1 MKIGIFTIGLE
12 GLKLLKAAA
21 QELPEYD
28 YELYVETRHKLKLA
42 PEAFDI
48 ESTVGEGVK
57 ELIRRQAKLV
67 LVLEQNQI
75 IVSEQFPN
83 VKIIFSKTPTELKN
97 FLNENP
103 NLEKSLS
110 QNQTRNVTLTE
121 HTPETDLAVVTIL
134 GATLIRE

>member
-1 MKIGIFTIGLE
+1 
-12 GLKLLKAAA
+12 
-21 QELPEYD
+21 
-28 YELYVETRHKLKLA
+28 
-42 PEAFDI
+42 
-48 ESTVGEGVK
+48 VK

-75 IVSEQFPN
+75 IVSEQFPS